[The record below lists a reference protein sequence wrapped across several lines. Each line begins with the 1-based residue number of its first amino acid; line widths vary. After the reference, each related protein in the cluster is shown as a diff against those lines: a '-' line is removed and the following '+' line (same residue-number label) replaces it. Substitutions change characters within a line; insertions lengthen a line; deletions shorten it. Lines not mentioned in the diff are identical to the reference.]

1 MENKL
6 GDFLRKKRGTTSLR
20 EFAKKL
26 KISHTYL
33 DSIEKGFDPRTKKP
47 VRITVDTLSDIAV
60 ALDEP
65 FEKLASYSKNEDYVD
80 LTKENNFID
89 SKTNDFK
96 FAYHKEAEGLTEE
109 EISDA
114 LRFYKEMKKR
124 VNKDK

>member
-80 LTKENNFID
+80 LTKKDNFID
-89 SKTNDFK
+89 SKMNDFK